1 MEEKI
6 LEIIEEIRPYINME
20 GGDIEF
26 IKFED
31 DYVYVHLSGVCSCCH
46 MQDTT
51 LNNSIYECIKLKV
64 PSLKG
69 IINI

>member
-1 MEEKI
+1 MEEEI

-31 DYVYVHLSGVCSCCH
+31 DYVYVHLAGVCSCCH
-46 MQDTT
+46 MQDIT

-69 IINI
+69 VINI